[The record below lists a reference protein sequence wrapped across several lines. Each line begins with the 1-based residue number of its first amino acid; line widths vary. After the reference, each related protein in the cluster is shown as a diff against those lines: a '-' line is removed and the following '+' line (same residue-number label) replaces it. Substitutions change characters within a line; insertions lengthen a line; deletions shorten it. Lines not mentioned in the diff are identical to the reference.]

1 MAKSSASLGS
11 NKVSLWS
18 PCYSLG
24 CVGPGAGI
32 LLALVI
38 HSMKVWFATRVRFI
52 FTRPEKN

>member
-1 MAKSSASLGS
+1 MAKSSASLDS

-24 CVGPGAGI
+24 CVGPGVGI

-38 HSMKVWFATRVRFI
+38 HSMKVWFATRGRFI
-52 FTRPEKN
+52 FTR